1 MNNIYSSMLDA
12 FMPYIIGTI
21 GGLFVLLVTG
31 LVIYAELRSIHKD
44 LNRK

>member
-1 MNNIYSSMLDA
+1 MLDA

-44 LNRK
+44 LLNRK